1 MIYKNLG
8 HTTRTFH
15 GVTFNPGDTKEVN
28 GYINAKEFVA
38 VDKLDTVS
46 DKKEPEKEDKK
57 EDKRSKDN
65 KKVERDVK
73 VTPTEDVPAQQDLT
87 V

>member
-28 GYINAKEFVA
+28 GYITAKEFIA

-46 DKKEPEKEDKK
+46 DKKEPEKEDK
-57 EDKRSKDN
+57 RSKEN
-65 KKVERDVK
+65 KKVDK
-73 VTPTEDVPAQQDLT
+73 VTPAEDMPTQQDLD

>member
-8 HTTRTFH
+8 YTTRTFH

-28 GYINAKEFVA
+28 GYINAKEFIA

-46 DKKEPEKEDKK
+46 DKKESEKDDKK
-57 EDKRSKDN
+57 EDKRSKES
-65 KKVERDVK
+65 KKVEKDAK
-73 VTPTEDVPAQQDLT
+73 AAPTEDVPSQQDLG

>member
-46 DKKEPEKEDKK
+46 NKKESEKDDKK
-57 EDKRSKDN
+57 EDKRSKEN
-65 KKVERDVK
+65 KKVEK